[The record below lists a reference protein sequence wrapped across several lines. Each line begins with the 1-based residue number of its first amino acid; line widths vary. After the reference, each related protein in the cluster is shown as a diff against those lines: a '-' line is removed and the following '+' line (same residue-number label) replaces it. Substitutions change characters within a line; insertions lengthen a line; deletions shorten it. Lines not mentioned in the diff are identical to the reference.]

1 MFPTRAMVF
10 AVFIFFSIALIPLV
24 FKAPDAY
31 SNANIRSSAVEIAK
45 SEDRIFEKPID
56 VEHKFE
62 VTTLPRQFTGDFDQ
76 RSQSQTDITGIALI
90 PTSSAAGFIDIAKSL
105 AIEFPTA
112 AYEPQKVAGA
122 IKRHPL
128 RRAKVAANQ
137 LRKSASQRR
146 IQHQLL

>member
-24 FKAPDAY
+24 FKTPDAH
-31 SNANIRSSAVEIAK
+31 SNGNVRWSAVEIAK
-45 SEDRIFEKPID
+45 SEDRIFEKQID
-56 VEHKFE
+56 VE
-62 VTTLPRQFTGDFDQ
+62 PRQFTGDFDQ

-90 PTSSAAGFIDIAKSL
+90 PTSGAAGSIDIAKSL

-128 RRAKVAANQ
+128 RRAKVD
-137 LRKSASQRR
+137 RKS
-146 IQHQLL
+146 